1 MQSLCPADYRQQ
13 PWKNGA
19 GVTVEL
25 AVFPAGASLDSF
37 DWRISRAR
45 VGAAGPFSAFP
56 GVDRSLALLSGAG
69 LRLTGDGFVPLTLNA
84 DGAVWRFA
92 GETPVAAELIDGEAV
107 EDFNVMTRRGR
118 VEHRVVQHALAAG
131 ETLPLA
137 SDGDAVRFVHC
148 VAGRLHA
155 GDEVLAAAESLL
167 LAPADGTVTLRAES
181 DCRLFIV
188 TLIAHGIT
196 QGDLA

>member
-19 GVTVEL
+19 GTTVEL
-25 AVFPAGASLDSF
+25 AVFPADAGLDSF

-56 GVDRSLALLSGAG
+56 GIDRSLALLSGAG
-69 LRLTGDGFVPLTLNA
+69 LRLTGDGFVPLTLKA
-84 DGAVWRFA
+84 DGSVWRFT
-92 GETPVAAELIDGEAV
+92 GETPVAAELINDDAV

-118 VEHRVVQHALAAG
+118 FAHRVAHHALAAG

-137 SDGDAVRFVHC
+137 SDGDAIRFVHC
-148 VAGRLHA
+148 FAGRLNV
-155 GDEVLAAAESLL
+155 GNEVLAAAESLL
-167 LAPADGTVTLRAES
+167 LAPTDGMVMLQAEA

-188 TLIAHGIT
+188 ILIAQGIA